1 MHTQKRIFTL
11 QLAFTFLVPVRALL
25 SLFPSPLKD
34 QVLTWAALA
43 SNPNNKEDPIDQS
56 VFRGF
61 EQHFGAARAAEVVAE
76 YKVRVGGRV
85 SACWKECIHVRTRM
99 RRK

>member
-1 MHTQKRIFTL
+1 MCFCAHYGG
-11 QLAFTFLVPVRALL
+11 L
-25 SLFPSPLKD
+25 SFFHQD
-34 QVLTWAALA
+34 EVLTWAALA

-76 YKVRVGGRV
+76 YKV
-85 SACWKECIHVRTRM
+85 
-99 RRK
+99 